1 MNLLSTLAVALS
13 ALGRNLLRSFLTT
26 LGIMIGVAAVITT
39 VALGEGN
46 KAQAEAAYAA
56 MGTSLLIV
64 LPGSTQSG
72 GQRGGF
78 GSQPTLTWDD
88 LKAMQTEVPSVKS
101 AAPGLR
107 TSSSVLAESANWT
120 TSVWGTTPEFF
131 DIRNWP
137 MSLGN
142 RFTQSDVDT
151 GTKVVVLGQTVS
163 DKLFGPTADPI
174 GQTVRIRNI
183 PFQVVGVTIKKGQ
196 STGGQD
202 YDDQVVIPVSTFA
215 SKLQG
220 GLRNYINGMI
230 YVGATSSATTA
241 KAEREITALLRDR
254 HRLAPG
260 ADDDFN
266 IRNLAELASSQA
278 EQTRNQ
284 SLLILAIGAISLLVG
299 GIGIMNIMLVSV
311 SERTREIGVRMA
323 VGAKPLDV
331 LTQFLVEALLLSLL
345 GGIIGVGIGIIV
357 VNWLATSFGWLVL
370 IRVDSVVI
378 ALAFSA
384 AVGVIFGLYPAYKA
398 SRLDPIDALRYE

>member
-1 MNLLSTLAVALS
+1 VALS
-13 ALGRNLLRSFLTT
+13 ALNRNKVRSFLTT
-26 LGIMIGVAAVITT
+26 LGIMIGVSAVIVT
-39 VALGEGN
+39 VALGEGA

-78 GSQPTLTWDD
+78 GSMPTLTWDD
-88 LKAMQTEVPSVKS
+88 LKAIQTEVPSVKW

-107 TSSSVLAESANWT
+107 TSSSVLAESANWS

-137 MSLGN
+137 MSLGS
-142 RFTQSDVDT
+142 RFAQSDVDT
-151 GTKVVVLGQTVS
+151 GTKVAVLGQTVV
-163 DKLFGPTADPI
+163 DKLFGPAADPI

-183 PFQVVGVTIKKGQ
+183 PFTVIGVTIKKGQ
-196 STGGQD
+196 SSFGQD

-230 YVGATSSATTA
+230 YIGASNSSLTS
-241 KAEREITALLRDR
+241 KAEREISALLRDR
-254 HRLAPG
+254 HRLVPG
-260 ADDDFN
+260 AEDDFN
-266 IRNLAELASSQA
+266 IRNLAEMAASQA
-278 EQTRNQ
+278 EATRTS

-323 VGAKPLDV
+323 VGARPFDILA
-331 LTQFLVEALLLSLL
+331 QFLVESLLLSLL
-345 GGIIGVGIGIIV
+345 GGLCGVGIGAFAV
-357 VNWLATSFGWLVL
+357 DKVASSFGWEAPIRLDSVL
-370 IRVDSVVI
+370 I
-378 ALAFSA
+378 ALGFSA
-384 AVGVIFGLYPAYKA
+384 LVGVVFGLYPAQKA